1 MKLNIKKMTIAGMLI
16 ALTVALSG
24 FSIPIGASRC
34 FPIQHLVNVLAAVI
48 LGPGYAVS
56 IAFCTSLI
64 RNLMGTGTLLA
75 FPGSMIGALLSS
87 IVYMQINNAK
97 CSGTFKLLATAVGEV
112 IGTGIL
118 GGLIAYPIAVL
129 LLGKQAALFAY
140 VLPFSVS
147 TIGGSALG
155 FLMLLA
161 LQKAKTLNM
170 IEDMLGVSR

>member
-1 MKLNIKKMTIAGMLI
+1 MRLNIKKMTIAGMLI
-16 ALTVALSG
+16 ALAVALSG

-48 LGPGYAVS
+48 LGPGYAVAM
-56 IAFCTSLI
+56 AFCTSLI

-87 IVYMQINNAK
+87 IVYMQISKAK
-97 CSGTFKLLATAVGEV
+97 CSGTIKLLVTALGEV

-129 LLGKQAALFAY
+129 VLGKQAALFAY

-147 TIGGSALG
+147 TIGGSAIG
-155 FLMLLA
+155 FILLLA
-161 LQKAKTLNM
+161 LQKAKVLNM

>member
-1 MKLNIKKMTIAGMLI
+1 
-16 ALTVALSG
+16 
-24 FSIPIGASRC
+24 
-34 FPIQHLVNVLAAVI
+34 
-48 LGPGYAVS
+48 
-56 IAFCTSLI
+56 
-64 RNLMGTGTLLA
+64 
-75 FPGSMIGALLSS
+75 
-87 IVYMQINNAK
+87 MQINNAK